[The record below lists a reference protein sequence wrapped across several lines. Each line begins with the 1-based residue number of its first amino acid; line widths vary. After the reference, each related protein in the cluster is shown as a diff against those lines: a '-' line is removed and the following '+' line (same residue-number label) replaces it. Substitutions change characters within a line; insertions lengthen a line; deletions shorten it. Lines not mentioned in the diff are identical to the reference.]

1 MRMKPIEF
9 TGGNDLLIWKVP
21 SKIVSYNR
29 EIIVPFS
36 HEVVF
41 VKNGI
46 IMETLDSGKHV
57 LNPKEFSFLGKLF
70 GKKNIK
76 DECSCYYVNKT
87 VNQKILWGTA
97 SPLNLFDTMLE
108 IPVTLGANG
117 ILEIKVKNARKF
129 IGKIAGSESIVT
141 IGSVECFF
149 AEQISIY
156 LKDLIAETMMANKV
170 SFYEIDAHLIELSK
184 LLQTKLT
191 PILDDYGVSVENAI
205 INGVFMPKET
215 KDKIQALFLQ
225 KKRIKEGL
233 PVYEEKNFDDFD
245 DSELGQVKFVNE
257 LFTCKNCGTKLTADA
272 KVCPNCAFEVEENK
286 DRFCSYCG
294 KKLLKSSNICKR
306 CGKEN

>member
-1 MRMKPIEF
+1 MKMKPIEF

-46 IMETLDSGKHV
+46 IMETLESGKHT
-57 LNPKEFSFLGKLF
+57 LNPKEFSFLGKIF
-70 GKKNIK
+70 GKKNTN

-97 SPLNLFDTMLE
+97 SPLNLFDTFLE

-117 ILEIKVKNARKF
+117 ILEIKVNNARKF
-129 IGKIAGSESIVT
+129 IGKIVGSESIVT
-141 IGSVECFF
+141 IGSVENFF

-156 LKDLIAETMMANKV
+156 LKDLIAETMMASKV

-184 LLQTKLT
+184 FLQDKLR
-191 PILDDYGVSVENAI
+191 PVFDDYGVSVENAI
-205 INGVFMPKET
+205 INGVFMPQET
-215 KDKIQALFLQ
+215 KDKIQSLFLQ
-225 KKRIKEGL
+225 KKRKKEGL
-233 PVYEEKNFDDFD
+233 AINDESTSMAFPEGIGDI
-245 DSELGQVKFVNE
+245 KFANE
-257 LFTCKNCGTKLTADA
+257 LFVCKNCGTKLTADA
-272 KVCPNCAFEVEENK
+272 KVCPQCGFEVEENK

-294 KKLLKSSNICKR
+294 KKLLKTSNICKR

>member
-1 MRMKPIEF
+1 MKVKPIEF

-21 SKIVSYNR
+21 SKIVSFNR

-46 IMETLDSGKHV
+46 IMETLDSGRHT
-57 LNPKEFSFLGKLF
+57 LNPKEFSFIGKIF
-70 GKKNIK
+70 GKKNTE

-97 SPLNLFDTMLE
+97 NPLNLFDTFLE
-108 IPVTLGANG
+108 IPITLGANG
-117 ILEIKVKNARKF
+117 ILEIKVNNARKF
-129 IGKIAGSESIVT
+129 MGKICGSESVVT
-141 IGSVECFF
+141 IGSVENFF

-156 LKDLIAETMMANKV
+156 LKDLIAETMMASKI

-184 LLQTKLT
+184 LLQIKLK
-191 PILDDYGVSVENAI
+191 PVFDDYGVNVENTI
-205 INGVFMPKET
+205 INGVFMPQET
-215 KDKIQALFLQ
+215 KNRIQSLFIQ
-225 KKRIKEGL
+225 KKRKKEGL
-233 PVYEEKNFDDFD
+233 QPNDTEMSFDQ
-245 DSELGQVKFVNE
+245 SLGEVKFVNE

-272 KVCPNCAFEVEENK
+272 KTCSVCGFEVEENK

-294 KKLLKSSNICKR
+294 KKLLKTSNICKR

>member
-1 MRMKPIEF
+1 MKMKPIEF

-57 LNPKEFSFLGKLF
+57 LNPKEFSFLGKIF
-70 GKKNIK
+70 GKKSTS

-97 SPLNLFDTMLE
+97 SPLNLFDTFLE

-117 ILEIKVKNARKF
+117 ILEIKVNNARKF
-129 IGKIAGSESIVT
+129 IGKLAGSESIVT
-141 IGSVECFF
+141 IGAVECFF

-156 LKDLIAETMMANKV
+156 LKDLIAETMMANRI

-184 LLQTKLT
+184 LLQDKLR
-191 PILDDYGVSVENAI
+191 PVFDDYGVSVENTI
-205 INGVFMPKET
+205 INGVFMPQDT
-215 KDKIQALFLQ
+215 KNKIQSMFLQ

-233 PVYEEKNFDDFD
+233 SATDNSFAGEEFDTVRF
-245 DSELGQVKFVNE
+245 SNE
-257 LFTCKNCGTKLTADA
+257 LFVCKNCGTKLTADA
-272 KVCPNCAFEVEENK
+272 KECPVCGMEVEENK
-286 DRFCSYCG
+286 DRYCSYCG

-306 CGKEN
+306 CGREN